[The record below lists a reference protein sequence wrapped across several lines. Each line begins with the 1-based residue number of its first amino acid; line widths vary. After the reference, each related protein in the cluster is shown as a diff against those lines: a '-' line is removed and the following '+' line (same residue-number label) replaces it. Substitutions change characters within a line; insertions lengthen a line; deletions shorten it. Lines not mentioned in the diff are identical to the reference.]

1 MAQPTTSGRHIGQG
15 IAPCARMTPHTY
27 HNAPPR
33 TPRFRRLELVP
44 YRWYPHRVLPDDAR
58 APDADPAAP
67 TPSDRSLHELDGMV
81 VNIELTVISIVQGM
95 ALSFLVEGARAL
107 FVEGRPSSL
116 PYLLSGLLV
125 AFSLWA
131 RAVVHAFTVVRWP
144 LELGHNFAYFLAAL
158 CEAALFT
165 QAGNPQRWYA
175 ICVVMVLLFWAMFV
189 YERRMYRLRRGDGG
203 GPQALALIDTLEAE
217 HEHNIRV
224 FMPAL
229 LVTWGGFA
237 ALAYGRPDVFFEGGW
252 HVALGAL
259 QTLGLLGYLAH
270 VIRFYLRVTGPI
282 VAARAEWER
291 RAA

>member
-1 MAQPTTSGRHIGQG
+1 M
-15 IAPCARMTPHTY
+15 
-27 HNAPPR
+27 
-33 TPRFRRLELVP
+33 
-44 YRWYPHRVLPDDAR
+44 LPDDAR
-58 APDADPAAP
+58 APDADHGPP

-81 VNIELTVISIVQGM
+81 TNIELTVISIVQGM

-107 FVEGRPSSL
+107 FVEGRASSL
-116 PYLLSGLLV
+116 PYLLSGLLI

-131 RAVVHAFTVVRWP
+131 RAVIHAFTVVRWP

-165 QAGNPQRWYA
+165 QAGNPRRWYSIGVA
-175 ICVVMVLLFWAMFV
+175 LVGLFWAMFV
-189 YERRMYRLRRGDGG
+189 YERRMYRLRRGDSG
-203 GPQALALIDTLEAE
+203 GPKALSLLDVLEAE
-217 HEHNIRV
+217 HERNIRV

-237 ALAYGRPDVFFEGGW
+237 ALAYGRPDVFFDGGW

-259 QTLGLLGYLAH
+259 QTLGLLGYLAY